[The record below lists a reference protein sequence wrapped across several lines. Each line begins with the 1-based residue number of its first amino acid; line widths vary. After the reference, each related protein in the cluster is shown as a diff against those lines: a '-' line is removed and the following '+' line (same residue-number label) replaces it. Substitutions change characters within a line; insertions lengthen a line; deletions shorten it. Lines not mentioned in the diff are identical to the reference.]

1 MLCCLGYGSDGLWV
15 SSISYEA
22 TVFICELGGVE
33 GEKRRSE
40 CSSDAIVST
49 LTSVCFLWEC
59 RVHVQNL
66 QTYVVSVSK
75 GEVERE
81 LYGCYETKP
90 RECALIFMSLWVWW
104 WYNACSEF
112 FIPDE
117 TQYVGYIPQYWS
129 SITLKTVMLSLYLG
143 KKWDCSTW
151 ACFHGKNDSF
161 FFPWCRPF
169 SHFDVT

>member
-1 MLCCLGYGSDGLWV
+1 MGVQGPCAESADICCV
-15 SSISYEA
+15 SEWP
-22 TVFICELGGVE
+22 G
-33 GEKRRSE
+33 
-40 CSSDAIVST
+40 
-49 LTSVCFLWEC
+49 
-59 RVHVQNL
+59 
-66 QTYVVSVSK
+66 SK

-129 SITLKTVMLSLYLG
+129 SITLKTVMLGLYLG
-143 KKWDCSTW
+143 KKMRLLDMSLFPWQ
-151 ACFHGKNDSF
+151 NLLF
-161 FFPWCRPF
+161 FFFLFLDAVLSHISMLHKPTFFVWLLF
-169 SHFDVT
+169 SFSARSFRLRGI